1 MSKIMEK
8 KIHAAL
14 QDKRIQDAFQTWAPI
29 LKFISVAAGLGIDY
43 EAARGKIHSVKERCI
58 ADLPQLIGQ
67 FKHEAESSGASVF
80 EAKNVRDANNYILD
94 LAGRNKVKS
103 IVKSSSSLARETGT
117 RTVLEK
123 AGFEVTETDVGE
135 WIIQLAD
142 EKPAH
147 MTAPNAHITIEQVTS
162 LLSLAS
168 GEKLEAEPQCL
179 LDATRRTLRRAFIRA
194 DMGISGANIAVAET
208 GTIMILTNEGNGCM
222 TTTMPRLH
230 VALVGIEKL
239 VSTMEDATV
248 ILRLLSRANMG
259 MKLPVYVSHI
269 TGPSVAESLPGAPG
283 ASGQGPSELHIVL
296 VDNGRSTLRQLPEFR
311 EALYCIKCG
320 ACINV
325 CPVFRSLGG
334 QTYGHIYQGG
344 IGTVLTAYLDDF
356 EIASDL
362 ASLCMGCKACQAICP
377 ARIDIP
383 GMITSLRAK
392 IVAEKGL
399 SRTKKMVYRSI
410 LGNPGRFDNAVRT
423 ATVLQRPFIEAD
435 GMLRQLPP
443 PFAPLTNT
451 ISLPSIA
458 YRTLHD
464 RLKDTVQPQV
474 AKVKVAFYAGCLA
487 NYAYPELGMDVI
499 SVLHSYGAK
508 PCFPMEQTCCGAPA
522 LYEGL
527 PDTTVSLAKKNITV
541 MEAENPDFIVTVCP
555 GCAVMLQKEYPRIL
569 GHDPDW
575 KKRAEKAA
583 SKIRDFSQLIMELSP
598 FAVKKPA
605 RNMKITYHDPCHLK
619 RGLGIYSEPRQLLE
633 REGYEIVEMEDSDV
647 CCGFGGKTVLEY
659 PELSN
664 SVLQRKLDKI
674 IACGVDTV
682 VTNCAAC
689 VLQLRGGLDKRKSN
703 IKVMHSAELIT
714 RGDNQLLPKTE
725 G

>member
-1 MSKIMEK
+1 MSKTMEK

-29 LKFISVAAGLGIDY
+29 LKFISMAAGLGIDY
-43 EAARGKIHSVKERCI
+43 EAARGKIHAVKERCI
-58 ADLPQLIGQ
+58 DELPQLIER
-67 FKHEAESSGASVF
+67 FKLEAGASGASVF
-80 EAKNVRDANNYILD
+80 EAKTVRDANNHILD
-94 LAGRNKVKS
+94 LAGRNKVKN

-147 MTAPNAHITIEQVTS
+147 MTAPNAHITMEQVTS
-162 LLSLAS
+162 LLSRAS

-179 LDATRRTLRRAFIRA
+179 LDATRRTLRKAFIRA

-269 TGPSVAESLPGAPG
+269 TGPSIADALPGAPG
-283 ASGQGPSELHIVL
+283 TSGQGPDELHIVL
-296 VDNGRSTLRQLPEFR
+296 VDNGRSSLRQSSEFR

-344 IGTVLTAYLDDF
+344 IGTVLTAYLNDF
-356 EIASDL
+356 EVASDL
-362 ASLCMGCKACQAICP
+362 ASLCMGCKACQTICP

-399 SRTKKMVYRSI
+399 SWTKKIAYSSI
-410 LGNPGRFDNAVRT
+410 LGNPGRFDNAVKT
-423 ATVLQRPFIEAD
+423 AGLLQRPFLD
-435 GMLRQLPP
+435 TDHMLRRLPP
-443 PFAPLTNT
+443 PFAALTST
-451 ISLPSIA
+451 VSLPHIA
-458 YRTLHD
+458 NRTLHD
-464 RLKDTVQPQV
+464 RLKDSIKPQE

-487 NYAYPELGMDVI
+487 NYAYPELGMDTVR
-499 SVLHSYGAK
+499 VLCNYGAA
-508 PCFPMEQTCCGAPA
+508 PYFPPEQTCCGAPA

-527 PDTTVSLAKKNITV
+527 TNIAVSLAKMNIAAL
-541 MEAENPDFIVTVCP
+541 EEENPDFIVTVCP
-555 GCAVMLQKEYPRIL
+555 GCALMLQKEYPRIL
-569 GHDPDW
+569 DHEPDW
-575 KKRAEKAA
+575 KRRAEKTAG
-583 SKIRDFSQLIMELSP
+583 KIRDFSQLIMELTRS
-598 FAVKKPA
+598 AVKKPA
-605 RNMKITYHDPCHLK
+605 RNKKITYHDPCHLR

-647 CCGFGGKTVLEY
+647 CCGFGGKAVLEY

-664 SVLQRKLDKI
+664 SVLQRKIDKI
-674 IACGVDTV
+674 IASGVDTV

-689 VLQLRGGLDKRKSN
+689 VLQLRGGLDKRKSG
-703 IKVMHSAELIT
+703 IKVMHSAELMI
-714 RGDNQLLPKTE
+714 GEDEQLPVKSE
-725 G
+725 D